1 MQFPIA
7 EFLEEQT
14 KGLSELLQN
23 LTSSRVA
30 AARQAAR
37 DSAARIKSL
46 NGRIRALAQS
56 GVRLSAVSQNAV
68 QDIIELQA
76 EIVTSALTEAAA
88 KIERL
93 AYTESVRDLARMQ
106 GEVIADAR
114 QRIVDDL
121 GRAVTILK
129 DASGAARKA
138 VAGAEPRKPAAKRKA
153 AVGKARA
160 AAKPA
165 AKAKAKAKAKARP
178 KARAKSPAR
187 KAARRRARA

>member
-1 MQFPIA
+1 MQFPLSD
-7 EFLEEQT
+7 FLEEQT

-37 DSAARIKSL
+37 DSAVRIKSL
-46 NGRIRALAQS
+46 NGRIRTLARS
-56 GVRLSAVSQNAV
+56 GVRLTAVSQTAV

-76 EIVTSALTEAAA
+76 EIVTSALSEAASR
-88 KIERL
+88 IERL

-106 GEVIADAR
+106 SEVIADAR

-138 VAGAEPRKPAAKRKA
+138 MATAEPARPATKRKAAAVKAKAARKPAA
-153 AVGKARA
+153 RA
-160 AAKPA
+160 
-165 AKAKAKAKAKARP
+165 
-178 KARAKSPAR
+178 KARAKKPAR
-187 KAARRRARA
+187 KAPARRRKA

>member
-1 MQFPIA
+1 MQFPLSD
-7 EFLEEQT
+7 FLEEQT

-37 DSAARIKSL
+37 DSAVRIKSL
-46 NGRIRALAQS
+46 NGRIRTLAQS
-56 GVRLSAVSQNAV
+56 GVRLTAVSQTAV

-106 GEVIADAR
+106 SEVIADAR

-138 VAGAEPRKPAAKRKA
+138 MATAEPARPVTKRKA
-153 AVGKARA
+153 AAVKAKA
-160 AAKPA
+160 ARKPA
-165 AKAKAKAKAKARP
+165 AKAKA
-178 KARAKSPAR
+178 RAKKPAR
-187 KAARRRARA
+187 KAPARRRKA

>member
-14 KGLSELLQN
+14 RGLSELLQS

-37 DSAARIKSL
+37 DSAARIKTL
-46 NGRIRALAQS
+46 NGRIRALAHS
-56 GVRLSAVSQNAV
+56 GVKLTAVSQTAA
-68 QDIIELQA
+68 QGIIELQA

-88 KIERL
+88 KLERL
-93 AYTESVRDLARMQ
+93 AYTESVRDLARLQ
-106 GEVIADAR
+106 SEVIADAR

-138 VAGAEPRKPAAKRKA
+138 VAPAASATPAAKRK
-153 AVGKARA
+153 
-160 AAKPA
+160 PA
-165 AKAKAKAKAKARP
+165 ARKAKAARKPVAKAKAR
-178 KARAKSPAR
+178 ARKPAR
-187 KAARRRARA
+187 KGPARRRKA

>member
-1 MQFPIA
+1 MQFPIS

-14 KGLSELLQN
+14 KGLSELLQS

-46 NGRIRALAQS
+46 NGRILELAHS
-56 GVRLSAVSQNAV
+56 GVKLTAVSQNAV
-68 QDIIELQA
+68 QGMIELQA

-93 AYTESVRDLARMQ
+93 AYTESVRDLARLQ
-106 GEVIADAR
+106 SEVIADAR

-138 VAGAEPRKPAAKRKA
+138 IATAEPAKPAAKRKA
-153 AVGKARA
+153 AAVKAKA
-160 AAKPA
+160 ARKPA
-165 AKAKAKAKAKARP
+165 AKAKA
-178 KARAKSPAR
+178 RAKKPAR
-187 KAARRRARA
+187 KVPARRRKG

>member
-46 NGRIRALAQS
+46 NGRIRTLAHS
-56 GVRLSAVSQNAV
+56 GVRLTAVSHTAV

-138 VAGAEPRKPAAKRKA
+138 MASPEPRKPATKPKA
-153 AVGKARA
+153 AAGRAKA

-165 AKAKAKAKAKARP
+165 AKGKAKAKAKV
-178 KARAKSPAR
+178 RAKKAAR
-187 KAARRRARA
+187 KPARRRAKS

>member
-1 MQFPIA
+1 MQFPIT

-37 DSAARIKSL
+37 DSASRIKSL
-46 NGRIRALAQS
+46 NGRIRSLAQS
-56 GVRLSAVSQNAV
+56 GVRLSAVSQGAV
-68 QDIIELQA
+68 QSIIELQS
-76 EIVTSALTEAAA
+76 EIVTSALTEAAS
-88 KIERL
+88 KLERM

-129 DASGAARKA
+129 DASGEARKVMSRMEPA
-138 VAGAEPRKPAAKRKA
+138 KAAPKRKAAAAGKAKAAKKPAAKKA
-153 AVGKARA
+153 ARKTA
-160 AAKPA
+160 
-165 AKAKAKAKAKARP
+165 
-178 KARAKSPAR
+178 ARAKKSA
-187 KAARRRARA
+187 KKK

>member
-1 MQFPIA
+1 MQFPIS
-7 EFLEEQT
+7 EFLEEQSR
-14 KGLSELLQN
+14 GLSELLQN

-88 KIERL
+88 KLERL
-93 AYTESVRDLARMQ
+93 AYTESVRDLARLQ
-106 GEVIADAR
+106 SEVIADAR

-138 VAGAEPRKPAAKRKA
+138 VAPAASATPAAKRK
-153 AVGKARA
+153 
-160 AAKPA
+160 PA
-165 AKAKAKAKAKARP
+165 ARKAKAARKPVAKAKAR
-178 KARAKSPAR
+178 ARKPAR
-187 KAARRRARA
+187 KGPARRRKA

>member
-1 MQFPIA
+1 MQFPLSD
-7 EFLEEQT
+7 FLEEQT

-37 DSAARIKSL
+37 DSAVRIKSL
-46 NGRIRALAQS
+46 NGRIRTLARS
-56 GVRLSAVSQNAV
+56 GVRLTAVSQTAV

-76 EIVTSALTEAAA
+76 EIVTSALSEAASR
-88 KIERL
+88 IERL

-106 GEVIADAR
+106 SEVIADAR

-138 VAGAEPRKPAAKRKA
+138 MATAEPARPAAKRKPVAVKAKA
-153 AVGKARA
+153 AM
-160 AAKPA
+160 KPA
-165 AKAKAKAKAKARP
+165 AKAKA
-178 KARAKSPAR
+178 RAKRPAR
-187 KAARRRARA
+187 KAPARRRKA

>member
-1 MQFPIA
+1 MQFPLSD
-7 EFLEEQT
+7 FLEEQT

-37 DSAARIKSL
+37 DSAVRIKSL
-46 NGRIRALAQS
+46 NGRIRTLAQS
-56 GVRLSAVSQNAV
+56 GVRLTAVSQTAV

-76 EIVTSALTEAAA
+76 EIVTSALSEAASR
-88 KIERL
+88 IERL

-106 GEVIADAR
+106 SEVIADAR

-138 VAGAEPRKPAAKRKA
+138 MATAEPARPAAKRKA
-153 AVGKARA
+153 AAVKAKA
-160 AAKPA
+160 ARKPA
-165 AKAKAKAKAKARP
+165 AKAKA
-178 KARAKSPAR
+178 RAKKPAR
-187 KAARRRARA
+187 KAPARRRKA

>member
-1 MQFPIA
+1 MQFPIS

-14 KGLSELLQN
+14 KGLSELLQS

-46 NGRIRALAQS
+46 NGRIRELAHS
-56 GVRLSAVSQNAV
+56 GVKLTAVSQNAV
-68 QDIIELQA
+68 QGMIELQA

-93 AYTESVRDLARMQ
+93 AYTESVRDLARLQ
-106 GEVIADAR
+106 SEVIADAR

-138 VAGAEPRKPAAKRKA
+138 IATAEPAKPAAKRKPA
-153 AVGKARA
+153 AVKAKA
-160 AAKPA
+160 ARKPA
-165 AKAKAKAKAKARP
+165 AKAKA
-178 KARAKSPAR
+178 RAKKPAR
-187 KAARRRARA
+187 KAPARRRKA

>member
-37 DSAARIKSL
+37 DSATRIKSL
-46 NGRIRALAQS
+46 NGRIRMLAHS
-56 GVRLSAVSQNAV
+56 GVRLTAVSHTAV

-138 VAGAEPRKPAAKRKA
+138 MAETEPAKPAAKRKVA
-153 AVGKARA
+153 AGKARA

-165 AKAKAKAKAKARP
+165 AKVRA
-178 KARAKSPAR
+178 KARAKKTTR
-187 KAARRRARA
+187 KPARRRAKP

>member
-37 DSAARIKSL
+37 DSAARIKAL
-46 NGRIRALAQS
+46 NGRIRALAHS
-56 GVRLSAVSQNAV
+56 GVRLTAVSQTAA

-93 AYTESVRDLARMQ
+93 AYTESVRDLARLQ
-106 GEVIADAR
+106 SEVIADAR

-138 VAGAEPRKPAAKRKA
+138 MAPAEPAKPAAKRKA
-153 AVGKARA
+153 AAG
-160 AAKPA
+160 
-165 AKAKAKAKAKARP
+165 KAKAARKPVAKAKAR
-178 KARAKSPAR
+178 AKKPAR
-187 KAARRRARA
+187 KAPARRRKA

>member
-1 MQFPIA
+1 MQFPLSD
-7 EFLEEQT
+7 FLEEQT

-37 DSAARIKSL
+37 DSAVRIKSL
-46 NGRIRALAQS
+46 NGRIRTLARS
-56 GVRLSAVSQNAV
+56 GVRLTAVSQTAV

-76 EIVTSALTEAAA
+76 EIVTSALSEAASR
-88 KIERL
+88 IERL

-106 GEVIADAR
+106 SEVIADAR

-138 VAGAEPRKPAAKRKA
+138 MATAEPARPAKKRKA
-153 AVGKARA
+153 AAVKAKA
-160 AAKPA
+160 ARKPA
-165 AKAKAKAKAKARP
+165 AKAKA
-178 KARAKSPAR
+178 RAKKPAR
-187 KAARRRARA
+187 KAPARRRKA

>member
-1 MQFPIA
+1 MQFPIS

-14 KGLSELLQN
+14 KGLSELLQS

-46 NGRIRALAQS
+46 NGRIRQLSHS
-56 GVRLSAVSQNAV
+56 GVKLTAVSQNAV
-68 QDIIELQA
+68 QGMIELQA

-93 AYTESVRDLARMQ
+93 AYTESVRDLARLQ
-106 GEVIADAR
+106 SEVIADAR

-138 VAGAEPRKPAAKRKA
+138 MATAEPAKPAAKRKA
-153 AVGKARA
+153 AAGKAKVAR
-160 AAKPA
+160 KP
-165 AKAKAKAKAKARP
+165 AKAKAR
-178 KARAKSPAR
+178 AKKPAR
-187 KAARRRARA
+187 KAPARRRKA

>member
-37 DSAARIKSL
+37 DSASRIKAL
-46 NGRIRALAQS
+46 NGRIRSLAQS
-56 GVRLSAVSQNAV
+56 GVRLSAVSQGAV
-68 QDIIELQA
+68 QDIIELQS
-76 EIVTSALTEAAA
+76 EIVTTALTEAAA
-88 KIERL
+88 KLERM

-129 DASGAARKA
+129 DASGAARKVMA
-138 VAGAEPRKPAAKRKA
+138 TAEPAKPAAKRKA
-153 AVGKARA
+153 AAVKAKA
-160 AAKPA
+160 ARKPA
-165 AKAKAKAKAKARP
+165 AKAKA
-178 KARAKSPAR
+178 RAKKPAR
-187 KAARRRARA
+187 KAPARRRRA

>member
-1 MQFPIA
+1 MQFPIS

-23 LTSSRVA
+23 LTSTRVA

-138 VAGAEPRKPAAKRKA
+138 MASAAPRKPVVKRKAAAGKAKAAPKPAAK
-153 AVGKARA
+153 VKARTRV
-160 AAKPA
+160 K
-165 AKAKAKAKAKARP
+165 KT
-178 KARAKSPAR
+178 AR

>member
-1 MQFPIA
+1 MQFPLSD
-7 EFLEEQT
+7 FLEEQT

-37 DSAARIKSL
+37 DSAVRIKSL
-46 NGRIRALAQS
+46 NGRIRTLARS
-56 GVRLSAVSQNAV
+56 GVRLTAVSQTAV

-76 EIVTSALTEAAA
+76 EIVTSALSEAASR
-88 KIERL
+88 IERL

-106 GEVIADAR
+106 SEVIADAR

-138 VAGAEPRKPAAKRKA
+138 MATAEPARPATKRKA
-153 AVGKARA
+153 APVKAKA
-160 AAKPA
+160 ARKPA
-165 AKAKAKAKAKARP
+165 AKAKA
-178 KARAKSPAR
+178 RAKKPAR
-187 KAARRRARA
+187 KAPARRRKA